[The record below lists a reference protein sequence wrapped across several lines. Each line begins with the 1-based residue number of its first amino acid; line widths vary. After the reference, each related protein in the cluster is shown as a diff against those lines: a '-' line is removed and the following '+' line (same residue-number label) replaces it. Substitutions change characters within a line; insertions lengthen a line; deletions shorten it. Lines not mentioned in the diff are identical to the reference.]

1 MNDEPLV
8 PLRLDYKAA
17 PLPPDEAAPQIGEA
31 LAAGL
36 RQALSEGRTFR
47 LRRRESGLF
56 RAENVDYGAPLS
68 ASDDAELLEALAGT
82 VARAHSEQEVRE
94 AGIPVGPAECAAAG
108 ELLLRLWHEAAR
120 IGVWMSLDYRAALEP
135 HLRYR
140 LVFRGA
146 GQSAWRY
153 LRADSLAGVL
163 VEGITFLATNP
174 KVL

>member
-8 PLRLDYKAA
+8 GLRLDYKAS
-17 PLPPDEAAPQIGEA
+17 PLPPDNAAPAVGTA

-36 RQALSEGRTFR
+36 RQALSEGRTFK

-56 RAENVDYGAPLS
+56 RAQNVDYAAPLS
-68 ASDDAELLEALAGT
+68 ASDDADLIGALTGT
-82 VARAHSEQEVRE
+82 VAHTPSAQEERA

-108 ELLLRLWHEAAR
+108 LLLLRLFHEAAR
-120 IGVWMSLDYRAALEP
+120 LGIWMSLDYRAALEP

-153 LRADSLAGVL
+153 LRSDSLAGVL
-163 VEGITFLATNP
+163 VEGITFLGSDP